1 MAARRKPPCTVWW
14 ACVGGVAERG
24 HWIRAHPRTPLHP
37 PARAPQPLLNTLL
50 HAPPQRSARPLFPL
64 RVAGTLVSRAQRN
77 FSPPCSP
84 SSARWTKATLA
95 WTTSPSTPTQWTFSL
110 CGTARAPTSKRSPT
124 PSCSTQPASSVSEI
138 RRAACRARACGNAV
152 WCKRLFPLAHRIA
165 RRGRCQMSP
174 LHREVVTRPR
184 TRTILLLA
192 IA

>member
-1 MAARRKPPCTVWW
+1 MAAPRKPPCTVWW
-14 ACVGGVAERG
+14 ACVGGVRARG
-24 HWIRAHPRTPLHP
+24 HWGRAHPRTPLHP
-37 PARAPQPLLNTLL
+37 PARAPQPLLNTHL

-138 RRAACRARACGNAV
+138 RRAACRARTCSTCASV
-152 WCKRLFPLAHRIA
+152 
-165 RRGRCQMSP
+165 
-174 LHREVVTRPR
+174 RPR
-184 TRTILLLA
+184 CLAQVLCFHSRTA
-192 IA
+192 PHVEGVA